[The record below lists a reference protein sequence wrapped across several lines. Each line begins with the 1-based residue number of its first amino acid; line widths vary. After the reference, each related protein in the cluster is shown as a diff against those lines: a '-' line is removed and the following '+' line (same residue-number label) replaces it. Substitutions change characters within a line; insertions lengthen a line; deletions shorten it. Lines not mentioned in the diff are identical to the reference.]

1 MDLAE
6 STVHSFI
13 VKLWLE
19 DAVSEAGRLKWHG
32 SITHVPSGTRRHF
45 KQLSEITDF
54 IEQYV
59 DGNDNQ
65 VNRRSRLRGW
75 LRRFV
80 PESRHIRLN

>member
-19 DAVSEAGRLKWHG
+19 DADSEAGRLKWHG
-32 SITHVPSGTRRHF
+32 SITHVPSGTRRQF
-45 KQLSEITDF
+45 RELSEITDF

-59 DGNDNQ
+59 DDNDDRA
-65 VNRRSRLRGW
+65 NRRSRLRSW